1 MRVGMRQN
9 VKTLSPTEEVVWW
22 MMDNNQHHYT
32 TIYYAEDVAKKH
44 RLEFEE
50 FSKKVRSST
59 L

>member
-9 VKTLSPTEEVVWW
+9 VKTLSPTEEVIWW
-22 MMDNNQHHYT
+22 KMDNNHHQST
-32 TIYYAEDVAKKH
+32 KIYSSEDVAKKH